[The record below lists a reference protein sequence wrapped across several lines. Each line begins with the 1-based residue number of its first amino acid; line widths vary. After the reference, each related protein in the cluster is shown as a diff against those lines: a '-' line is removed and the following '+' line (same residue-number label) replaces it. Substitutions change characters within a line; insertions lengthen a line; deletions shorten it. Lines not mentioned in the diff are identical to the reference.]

1 MIDKN
6 KLLKNFDLD
15 ICMCI
20 LIIIL
25 YIITMTI
32 NPLINGI
39 MWDFN
44 FISVQEKYDQIIYE
58 LTLLTDLSK
67 KDLQFIFPYKHIELE
82 LKELKFKNKDAYLDQ
97 LIARIFEYS
106 KSEIYK
112 LIYKIYKISSK
123 K

>member
-106 KSEIYK
+106 KSELYK